1 MAAPDIVFLA
11 GPTAVGKSAVAL
23 RLAERLGGEIVSVD
37 SMQVYRGLNL
47 GTAKPSA
54 AEQAR
59 VRHHLIDVV
68 ELDEEFDAARF
79 VRQARA
85 AEAEIRA
92 RGKVPIFCGGTGLYF
107 RAYLEGLGESPPTDA
122 ALRAVLEAA
131 PLAELLEELERR
143 DPETFARIDRK
154 NPRRVVRAVEVIRLT
169 GKTFSEQ
176 RAEWRSKN
184 VNAGGTGGSAGAGAG
199 AGAGADADESVGQVV
214 FGLTRPV
221 AALRRRV
228 DARVEEMFARGLVAE
243 TQVLLAAGLEQNRTA
258 MQAIGYR
265 QVVEHLRGER
275 SLAETI
281 ALVKARTWA
290 FARRQLN
297 WFRNQMR
304 MEWVEI
310 ADAESP
316 DAVCARISARASV
329 ENEKPRMD
337 TDGHG

>member
-23 RLAERLGGEIVSVD
+23 RLAEELGGEIVSVD

-54 AEQAR
+54 AEQQR

-68 ELDEEFDAARF
+68 ELNEEFDVAAF
-79 VRQARA
+79 VRLARA

-92 RGKVPIFCGGTGLYF
+92 RGKVPVFCGGTGLYF
-107 RAYLEGLGESPPTDA
+107 RAYLEGLGEAPPTDPV
-122 ALRAVLEAA
+122 LRAGLEAT

-169 GKTFSEQ
+169 GRAFSAQ
-176 RAEWRSKN
+176 RAEWRAKN
-184 VNAGGTGGSAGAGAG
+184 ASAGAGA
-199 AGAGADADESVGQVV
+199 VV
-214 FGLTRPV
+214 FGLTRPA
-221 AALRRRV
+221 AALRRRC
-228 DARVEEMFARGLVAE
+228 DERVGEMFARGLVAE
-243 TQVLLAAGLEQNRTA
+243 TQGLLAAGLEQNRTA

-281 ALVKARTWA
+281 MLVKARTWA

-316 DAVCARISARASV
+316 DEVCARIIGRAAV

-337 TDGHG
+337 MDGHG